1 MQERQSYAIVILE
14 RLQKEAPFSHL
25 VPIFQ
30 TLANAVPQPLLS
42 GAVEQGLEEPK
53 RCERCANFRATK
65 QCLILME
72 SGTRILGQCDTWNT
86 PLFSSYGCTQ
96 FERGEP
102 GYL

>member
-1 MQERQSYAIVILE
+1 MQERQSYAVVILE
-14 RLQKEAPFSHL
+14 RLQREAPFSHL

-30 TLANAVPQPLLS
+30 TLANTTPQPILS
-42 GAVEQGLEEPK
+42 GAVEQESEASK
-53 RCERCANFRATK
+53 RCERCANFRATQ

-72 SGTRILGQCDTWNT
+72 SGQRILGQCDMWNA
-86 PLFSSYGCTQ
+86 PVFSSYGCTQ